1 MNAILIISGLGV
13 ASLVAEFTNLRRW
26 LSAVIV
32 LGLLAAIILTVGD
45 RNASLRFYNDMVV
58 FDNFA
63 IAFSV
68 QITLVGI
75 LWFWSA
81 SEYFL
86 QREARTDRAAL
97 ALFAMV
103 GSIVMTSF
111 NNMAM
116 LFLGIEILSISLYAM
131 AGLRRDLNST
141 EAAFKY
147 LLMGSFATGFLLF
160 GIALVYGATGLFHID
175 ALAQHIAANASTL
188 PSFFYIGV
196 VLMLVGLA
204 FKISAVPF
212 HFWAPDVY
220 TGSPTTVTAFM
231 ATIVKI
237 AAIASFLRVFT
248 VCFGGVQTSW
258 SIILEIIT
266 LLTLL
271 LPNLMAAYQD
281 NVKRMLAYSSV
292 GHVGFILLAMISA
305 PSLSSGTILYYL
317 AAYSA
322 ASVGTFSILIIL
334 ERNSPDLTLQRFK
347 GLFGKNPLLA
357 IGMTTAL
364 LSLAGIPPLAGFFGK
379 YIVLV
384 QAIGN
389 DTINIGMVAA
399 AIVASLI
406 GVYYYFR
413 VIIVMFLKEGDGTPA
428 TATVLQNVLI
438 VLLIA
443 LTVVLGLFPDGILKL
458 F

>member
-1 MNAILIISGLGV
+1 MNAILILSGLGV

-26 LSAVIV
+26 LSVVIV
-32 LGLLAAIILTVGD
+32 LGLISAVVLTIKD
-45 RNASLRFYNDMVV
+45 WNASHRFYNDMVV

-63 IAFSV
+63 LAFSV
-68 QITLVGI
+68 LITIIGL
-75 LWFWSA
+75 LWFWSSA
-81 SEYFL
+81 EYFL
-86 QREARTDRAAL
+86 QKEARTDRAAL

-160 GIALVYGATGLFHID
+160 GIALVYGATGLFHVD
-175 ALAQHIAANASTL
+175 AIAEYVSANSATL
-188 PSFFYIGV
+188 PGFFYIGV
-196 VLMLVGLA
+196 VLMLAGLA

-220 TGSPTTVTAFM
+220 TGAPTTVTAFM

-237 AAIASFLRVFT
+237 AAIASFVRVFT
-248 VCFGGVQTSW
+248 VAFASVQTTW
-258 SIILEIIT
+258 IIILEIIT
-266 LLTLL
+266 LLTLI

-281 NVKRMLAYSSV
+281 SVKRMLAYSSV

-305 PSLSSGTILYYL
+305 PASSNSTILYYL
-317 AAYSA
+317 TAYA
-322 ASVGTFSILIIL
+322 VASIGSFGILIIL
-334 ERNSPDLTLQRFK
+334 EKETPDLTIQRFK
-347 GLFGKNPLLA
+347 GLFAKSPLLA
-357 IGMTTAL
+357 IGMTVAL
-364 LSLAGIPPLAGFFGK
+364 LSLAGIPPLAGFFAK
-379 YIVLV
+379 YAVLV
-384 QAIGN
+384 QALSGGN
-389 DTINIGMVAA
+389 TGLVIAA
-399 AIVASLI
+399 VLASLV

-413 VIIVMFLKEGDGTPA
+413 VIIAMFLKGDDEKPVSVT
-428 TATVLQNVLI
+428 TLHQILT
-438 VLLIA
+438 VLLII
-443 LTVVLGLFPDGILKL
+443 LTLGLGLFPDGILKL